1 MEKIRAEE
9 LLRNLRDIHLTADRQ
24 VPKEQIIS
32 KQHLHT
38 LTLGETVNEEELTE
52 FLGTTIP
59 RGHQD
64 SGPTRPGKRPDKSV
78 PRGSHHQT
86 ERWVTGGF
94 KVIET
99 AFILGVVLIPGL
111 ILYYLEQ

>member
-52 FLGTTIP
+52 FLGTNTTFEITYLFHAGIKTVHELVLAKG
-59 RGHQD
+59 RIKVF
-64 SGPTRPGKRPDKSV
+64 PGEVIIKLND
-78 PRGSHHQT
+78 GSLAVS
-86 ERWVTGGF
+86 R
-94 KVIET
+94 
-99 AFILGVVLIPGL
+99 
-111 ILYYLEQ
+111 

>member
-38 LTLGETVNEEELTE
+38 LTLGETVNEEELAE
-52 FLGTTIP
+52 FLGTNTTFEITYLFHAGIKTVNEIVLAKG
-59 RGHQD
+59 RIKVF
-64 SGPTRPGKRPDKSV
+64 PGEVIIKLND
-78 PRGSHHQT
+78 GSLAVS
-86 ERWVTGGF
+86 R
-94 KVIET
+94 
-99 AFILGVVLIPGL
+99 
-111 ILYYLEQ
+111 